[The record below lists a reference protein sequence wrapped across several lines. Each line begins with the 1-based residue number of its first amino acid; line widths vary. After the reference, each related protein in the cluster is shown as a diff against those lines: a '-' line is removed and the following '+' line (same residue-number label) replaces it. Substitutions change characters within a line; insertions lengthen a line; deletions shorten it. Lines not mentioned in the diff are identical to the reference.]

1 DLLSWRSGNYVSAI
15 SGRDGSVL
23 WRSQHT
29 TAMSAPVA
37 VVPSLFPDADGS
49 PETSPL
55 AVLLLDHRWDNGN
68 TFRLKALSGRDG
80 HEIWSDPEAGDF
92 KAAFTFQTG
101 SNGFHYYRY
110 PAAGAIYLNPKLP
123 DAWAA
128 ANDPNNNSQIWL
140 NVVSG
145 KSGKLIW
152 KAPFALGVFGE
163 PGHVYRNEFADLNG
177 DSVADVVGWGLPANG
192 RSGPLVLKAYSGAD
206 GAPLWTDAPQVH
218 GPDFQSGANDLP
230 VVSDLEGKGEP
241 DVLFIRQ
248 PYNQKVQGTPFEL
261 VAVSGRT
268 GREKWTWQW
277 ANVGMPVVPPLAVAF
292 DSSGRRCVCL
302 SITEVIA
309 KNRGTVFQP
318 ELIVLDHNG
327 KVRRRIELKGNG
339 AYYDATS
346 FWRKADLL
354 GDGREELLV
363 YDESALQALGGDRI
377 EPLWKW
383 PLPDSAKLLDILPGG
398 KGVLPTIAVWTGKS
412 VYGISGQTGRPRWR
426 GEMPNAVT
434 PTNGPPERVL
444 LPDENGLGLPRLLA
458 ATGCHLTWP
467 TEESRRYAP
476 PTPAPRTYETVGDP
490 IRTRRLPW
498 VPPSDSD
505 VWTLVSIAFWSVL
518 WLVVPWLLLR
528 ASIRRNSW
536 WLSFIPALYQLAT
549 VLTLNQIPAE
559 WLPWIPPTRNRDP
572 HFIIGCVS
580 LFLLVVNAV
589 YTRRRL
595 WLTVDASVIYAVA
608 VALAWSHLTWN
619 GAGSGG
625 ETSSGQPI
633 GEGLSNLVGV
643 ITFAIPTI
651 AVFWLPAVW
660 IRRRQWRRMGLFL
673 LASLVL
679 AVAAAALLLIKERD
693 WIQPGEQ
700 YSFDGW
706 WWIFGWGLYFASLL
720 TLLAL
725 LAKTAF
731 RGLRFAGGGAI
742 RMLRRPKSE
751 LVE

>member
-1 DLLSWRSGNYVSAI
+1 
-15 SGRDGSVL
+15 
-23 WRSQHT
+23 
-29 TAMSAPVA
+29 M
-37 VVPSLFPDADGS
+37 
-49 PETSPL
+49 
-55 AVLLLDHRWDNGN
+55 
-68 TFRLKALSGRDG
+68 
-80 HEIWSDPEAGDF
+80 
-92 KAAFTFQTG
+92 
-101 SNGFHYYRY
+101 
-110 PAAGAIYLNPKLP
+110 YLNPKLP

-145 KSGKLIW
+145 KSGKLTW

-163 PGHVYRNEFADLNG
+163 PGHVFRDEFADLNG
-177 DSVADVVGWGLPANG
+177 DGVADVVGWGLPANG

-206 GAPLWTDAPQVH
+206 GARCGPTLHKCTVPTFKAARTTCRWSAIWKAKASPKSYSSGNALGARTIMERRVNWWRFPAAP
-218 GPDFQSGANDLP
+218 GA
-230 VVSDLEGKGEP
+230 K
-241 DVLFIRQ
+241 
-248 PYNQKVQGTPFEL
+248 
-261 VAVSGRT
+261 
-268 GREKWTWQW
+268 KWTWQW
-277 ANVGMPVVPPLAVAF
+277 TNVGNPLVPPLAVAF
-292 DSSGRRCVCL
+292 DGSGRRCVCL

-309 KNRGTVFQP
+309 KNGGTLFQP
-318 ELIVLDHNG
+318 MLVVLDATG
-327 KVRRRIELKGNG
+327 KVRRRIEFNGN
-339 AYYDATS
+339 AVDPIS

-363 YDESALQALGGDRI
+363 HFESALQTLGGHRI

-383 PLPDSAKLLDILPGG
+383 PLPDAAKLLEIVPGAN
-398 KGVLPTIAVWTGKS
+398 KAPATIAVWAGKS
-412 VYGISGQTGRPRWR
+412 VYGISGATGRPRWR
-426 GEMPNAVT
+426 GEMPNSVSPVT
-434 PTNGPPERVL
+434 YGPPVRVL
-444 LPDENGLGLPRLLA
+444 LPDEDGLGLPRLLA
-458 ATGCHLTWP
+458 ANGCRLTWP
-467 TEESRRYAP
+467 TEESGRYAP
-476 PTPAPRTYETVGDP
+476 PTPAPGGLTRRWATQFTA
-490 IRTRRLPW
+490 RRLPW
-498 VPPSDSD
+498 VPPSDRD
-505 VWTLVSIAFWSVL
+505 VWTLVSIAFWAVL

-528 ASIRRNSW
+528 ASIRHNSR
-536 WLSFIPALYQLAT
+536 WLAFIPALYQLAT

-559 WLPWIPPTRNRDP
+559 WLPWIPPTGKLNP
-572 HFIIGCVS
+572 HFTIGCVS

-619 GAGSGG
+619 SAGFG
-625 ETSSGQPI
+625 EMSSGQPI

-643 ITFAIPTI
+643 FTFAIPTI

-660 IRRRQWRRMGLFL
+660 VSRGQWRRLGLFL

-679 AVAAAALLLIKERD
+679 AAAAAALMLIKERD

-731 RGLRFAGGGAI
+731 RGLRFAGLAAI
-742 RMLRRPKSE
+742 RFFRRRSG
-751 LVE
+751 